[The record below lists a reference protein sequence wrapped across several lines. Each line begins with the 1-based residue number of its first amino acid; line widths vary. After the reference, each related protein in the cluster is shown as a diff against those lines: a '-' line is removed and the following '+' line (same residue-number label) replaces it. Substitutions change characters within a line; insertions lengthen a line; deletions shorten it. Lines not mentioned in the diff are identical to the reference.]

1 MGRIREEVMR
11 QADEMLEAVR
21 REVRAAAAD
30 RDWRVAAIEKK
41 GRNQKKN
48 VYFSCSLKSIC

>member
-30 RDWRVAAIEKK
+30 RDGKMAAVEKK
-41 GRNQKKN
+41 GRDSTE
-48 VYFSCSLKSIC
+48 SCLLQY